1 MTSAAQAPIPLDQSD
16 IHYLS
21 RFYSKEAIEG
31 KVREGRFVIVEQ
43 KSSGQQYGNNSN
55 KK

>member
-16 IHYLS
+16 IHYL
-21 RFYSKEAIEG
+21 

-43 KSSGQQYGNNSN
+43 EMRGQTHHENISKN
-55 KK
+55 